1 MFEMVMLLLDV
12 ENRSGFVKI
21 YFVWKN
27 YLFRYKMVDSYFK
40 EGWWV

>member
-21 YFVWKN
+21 YFVWKK
-27 YLFRYKMVDSYFK
+27 LFI
-40 EGWWV
+40 